1 MNNTVPY
8 KEPVVQ
14 ENSFNCPHCN
24 SFSHMFWENLKGD
37 RGNRYVADLRIAH
50 CVCCDKYSVWYID
63 QMIFPTKILVEL
75 PNGDLTQEIKDDYNE
90 AAQIVSISPRG
101 AAALLRLAIQKLCRY
116 LGEDDR
122 DINTNIANLVKK
134 GLSVRIQKALD
145 TLRVV
150 GNEAVHPG
158 TLDLKDNREIA
169 FALFKLINIIAEKMI
184 SEEKQIDELYNSL
197 PEEKLEQIK
206 DRDK

>member
-1 MNNTVPY
+1 LTLY
-8 KEPVVQ
+8 
-14 ENSFNCPHCN
+14 
-24 SFSHMFWENLKGD
+24 G
-37 RGNRYVADLRIAH
+37 
-50 CVCCDKYSVWYID
+50 SVI
-63 QMIFPTKILVEL
+63 IFPTKILVEL